1 MATFEDVVEH
11 FGGTHQS
18 LADALGISREAVTMW
33 GGAIPESRAFQI
45 EVLSEGKF
53 KATELPVRRKA
64 SAA

>member
-1 MATFEDVVEH
+1 MTTFDDVVEH

-18 LADALGISREAVTMW
+18 LADALGITREAVTMW
-33 GGAIPESRAFQI
+33 GGVIPESRAFQI

-53 KATELPVRRKA
+53 KAAELPVRRKA